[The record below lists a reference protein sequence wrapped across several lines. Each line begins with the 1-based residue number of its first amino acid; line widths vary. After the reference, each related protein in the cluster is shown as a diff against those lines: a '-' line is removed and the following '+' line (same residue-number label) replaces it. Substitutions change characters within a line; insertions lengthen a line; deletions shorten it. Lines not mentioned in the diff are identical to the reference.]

1 MNLAQALKMA
11 WKSIR
16 QNKMRSFLTM
26 LGIIIGVA
34 AVISLVSVG
43 QGATAKVTEQVQG
56 LGTNLITINIMGRG
70 ATTSLSYEESMS
82 YAATPGVQAVSP
94 VINGRVTAKNGTAN
108 ESVSIEGITPEY
120 ESVRNFHV
128 QDGRFLLPL
137 DIDYLQKVAL
147 IGVTTAQNLF
157 GTENPVGKKVM
168 LNGQSYQIVGLLEQ
182 KGSTLGGSNDD
193 KILIPITSAERLL
206 RNKGV
211 QSIYIQ
217 TTSADNVALV
227 KSELEAQLDKK
238 FRGLT
243 TAYSVF
249 DQEDMLSTMTSISST
264 MTMALA
270 GIAGISLLV
279 GGIGIMNIMLV
290 SVSERTRE
298 IGIRKAI
305 GARKRD
311 ILTQFLIESVVLAG
325 LGGVLGIGIGVGGG
339 SLISRFTGMTVSTSW
354 SVVTVAFTFS
364 LCIGVIFGL
373 LPANK
378 AAKLRPIDAL
388 RTD

>member
-1 MNLAQALKMA
+1 LNLAQALKMA

>member
-1 MNLAQALKMA
+1 MA
-11 WKSIR
+11 WKSIS

-82 YAATPGVQAVSP
+82 YASTPGVQAVSP
-94 VINGRVTAKNGTAN
+94 VINGRVTAKNGTEN

-157 GTENPVGKKVM
+157 GAENPVGKKVM
-168 LNGQSYQIVGLLEQ
+168 LNGQSFQIVGLLEQ

-206 RNKGV
+206 RSKGV

-217 TTSADNVALV
+217 TTSPDNVALV

-354 SVVTVAFTFS
+354 SIVTVAFTFS